1 MPLLGTVTIM
11 IGLVVTMIY
20 FIHGL
25 RFWYTSDKLILW
37 GEGRG

>member
-1 MPLLGTVTIM
+1 MPLLGTITIM

-25 RFWYTSDKLILW
+25 RFWHTLTN
-37 GEGRG
+37 